1 MATLAS
7 ATIEEDEVVEDDT
20 VELEEVILELLVD
33 ALELTIDAV
42 DVLDALVLLD
52 SLTLDWLL
60 IEEADF
66 DDSDPLTTCD
76 VAEDDEEPY
85 ISPLPLPQSNKPHE
99 DNKIVDPTNNTP
111 NFFTIIFNPP
121 NLFSLFCIYYCIR
134 FHQLNKGI

>member
-66 DDSDPLTTCD
+66 DDSDSLTTCD

>member
-1 MATLAS
+1 VATLAS

-42 DVLDALVLLD
+42 DVLDALGLLD

-66 DDSDPLTTCD
+66 DDSDSLTTCD

-121 NLFSLFCIYYCIR
+121 IYLVYSVPIIVYA
-134 FHQLNKGI
+134 FIS